1 MARESRYSFVSVC
14 VFVIGGTLRSVWWGT
29 HDPRDHDAS
38 DSDICFIFFCSC
50 GLQRKRAER
59 AFKVANAVA
68 SREEAKLYH
77 DLVAKRKKEAKKLRE
92 EQASKRRSQNSANKS
107 GGSAPTKS
115 ATAAPAAAAKAPA
128 SKAPAAGAK
137 ATKK

>member
-1 MARESRYSFVSVC
+1 MARESCSSWSLCVC
-14 VFVIGGTLRSVWWGT
+14 LWGWERAAEFGGARKTLVT
-29 HDPRDHDAS
+29 AMLLTLTYV
-38 DSDICFIFFCSC
+38 FCSC

-107 GGSAPTKS
+107 GESAPTKS

-137 ATKK
+137 VTKK